1 LRHSLLLSLL
11 IYLPILVGLTS
22 LNPRLLV
29 LAVPVL
35 LYVALGIWE
44 KPPPPQLIPR
54 RTLQPNRLFQGET
67 TQVTLTLTNTGA
79 PLADLL
85 VEDVLPAGLQVVDG
99 DTRLLLSLDAG
110 ETAEIVYTI
119 VGQRGLH
126 TLPGPRV
133 TVSDSLGIFR
143 QENQLKLPSTLFVL
157 PVVHKVPAIA
167 IRPRRVR
174 VYPGQIPARTGG
186 SGVEFFGVREYQPG
200 DPMRWI
206 NHRAGARYEQTL
218 FVNDFEQERAV
229 DVGLI
234 LDVREAT
241 NLLANSGSLLEHTI
255 DATATLADAF
265 LAYGNRVGLFL
276 YGGAIDWTFPGSGK
290 TQRERIL
297 RALARA
303 KLERSQVF
311 DKLTHLP
318 TRLFPVRSQLVLISP
333 MQPDDL
339 EDVISLRA
347 RGYDLLLVTPDA
359 ITFEM
364 KALGQNRHAQ
374 LAARLAQLERGHLLR
389 TLGRAGVDIFKW
401 DVETPFHQVA
411 YRALGRTRLRSQS
424 L

>member
-1 LRHSLLLSLL
+1 MRHSLLLSLL
-11 IYLPILVGLTS
+11 IYVPILAGLTS

-29 LAVPVL
+29 LTIPIL

-44 KPPPPQLIPR
+44 KAPPPQVVAR
-54 RTLQPNRLFQGET
+54 RTLQPNRVFQGEET
-67 TQVTLTLTNTGA
+67 RITLTLTNTG
-79 PLADLL
+79 PRLADLL
-85 VEDVLPAGLQVVDG
+85 VEDVLPDGLQVVDG
-99 DTRLLLSLDAG
+99 DTRLLLSLDAA
-110 ETAEIVYTI
+110 ETVEIVYTI

-126 TLPGPRV
+126 TLPGPRIA
-133 TVSDSLGIFR
+133 VSDSLGVFR
-143 QENQLKLPSTLFVL
+143 QESQLKLPSTFFVL
-157 PVVHKVPAIA
+157 PVVHKLPAIA

-200 DPMRWI
+200 DPLRWI

-265 LAYGNRVGLFL
+265 LSYGNRVGLFL

-303 KLERSQVF
+303 KMEHSQVF

-333 MQPDDL
+333 MQPEDL
-339 EDVISLRA
+339 NDVVGLRA

-364 KALGQNRHAQ
+364 KTLEPTRNAQ
-374 LAARLAQLERGHLLR
+374 LAARLAQLERSHLLR
-389 TLGRAGVDIFKW
+389 TLGRAGVDIFEW
-401 DVETPFHQVA
+401 NVETPFHQVA
-411 YRALGRTRLRSQS
+411 YRALGRTRLWSQS

>member
-1 LRHSLLLSLL
+1 MNHSLLLSLL
-11 IYLPILVGLTS
+11 IYLPILAGLAS

-29 LAVPVL
+29 LAVPFV
-35 LYVALGIWE
+35 LYVALGVWE
-44 KPPPPQLIPR
+44 KPSSVQLNAR
-54 RTLQPNRLFQGET
+54 RTLQPNRLFQGEPVL
-67 TQVTLTLTNTGA
+67 VTLTFTNTGSR
-79 PLADLL
+79 LADLL
-85 VEDVLPAGLQVVDG
+85 VEDVIPDGLEIIEG
-99 DTRLLLSLDAG
+99 DPRLLLSLESG
-110 ETAEIVYTI
+110 ETAQIVYTL

-126 TLPGPRV
+126 TLPGPRL
-133 TVSDSLGIFR
+133 TANDSLGVFR
-143 QENQLKLPSTLFVL
+143 TQRQLNLPSPLFVL

-200 DPMRWI
+200 DPQRWI

-234 LDVREAT
+234 LDVREST
-241 NLLANSGSLLEHTI
+241 NLLAGSGSLLEQTI
-255 DATATLADAF
+255 DATVTLADAF
-265 LAYGNRVGLFL
+265 LSLGNRVGLFL

-290 TQRERIL
+290 IQRERIL

-303 KLERSQVF
+303 KIERSQVF
-311 DKLTHLP
+311 DKLSHLP

-333 MQPDDL
+333 LQPDDQ
-339 EDVISLRA
+339 DDIVSLRA
-347 RGYDLLLVTPDA
+347 RGYELLLVTPDA

-364 KALGQNRHAQ
+364 KTLAATPNTQ
-374 LAARLAQLERGHLLR
+374 LAARLAHLERSHLLR
-389 TLGRAGVDIFKW
+389 TLGRAGVNVFEW

-411 YRALGRTRLRSQS
+411 HRALGRSRLGRQGR
-424 L
+424 

>member
-1 LRHSLLLSLL
+1 MNHSLLLSLL
-11 IYLPILVGLTS
+11 IYLPILVGLAS

-29 LAVPVL
+29 LAVPFL

-44 KPPPPQLIPR
+44 KPTPPQLVAQRSLSPS
-54 RTLQPNRLFQGET
+54 RLTQGEPAH
-67 TQVTLTLTNTGA
+67 VTLAFTNSGEA
-79 PLADLL
+79 LADLL
-85 VEDVLPAGLQVVDG
+85 VEDVLPDG
-99 DTRLLLSLDAG
+99 VELVEGETRQILSLEAG
-110 ETAEIVYTI
+110 ESGQIVYTI
-119 VGQRGLH
+119 VAQRGLY
-126 TLPGPRV
+126 TFPGPRL
-133 TVSDSLGIFR
+133 TVSDSLGVFR
-143 QENQLKLPSTLFVL
+143 SSSQLALPSTLFVL
-157 PVVHKVPAIA
+157 PIVHKVPAIA

-200 DPMRWI
+200 DPLRWI
-206 NHRAGARYEQTL
+206 NHRAGARYDQTL

-241 NLLANSGSLLEHTI
+241 NLLAGSGSLLEKTI
-255 DATATLADAF
+255 DATVTLADAF
-265 LAYGNRVGLFL
+265 LSYGNRVGLFL

-290 TQRERIL
+290 VQRERIL

-303 KLERSQVF
+303 KIERSQVF
-311 DKLTHLP
+311 DKLSHLP

-333 MQPDDL
+333 LQPDDQ
-339 EDVISLRA
+339 DDIVSLRA

-364 KALGQNRHAQ
+364 KTLTSTPNTQ
-374 LAARLAQLERGHLLR
+374 LAARLAHLERDHLLR
-389 TLGRAGVDIFKW
+389 TLGRAGVNIFDW

-411 YRALGRTRLRSQS
+411 HHALGRSRLRSQNR
-424 L
+424 